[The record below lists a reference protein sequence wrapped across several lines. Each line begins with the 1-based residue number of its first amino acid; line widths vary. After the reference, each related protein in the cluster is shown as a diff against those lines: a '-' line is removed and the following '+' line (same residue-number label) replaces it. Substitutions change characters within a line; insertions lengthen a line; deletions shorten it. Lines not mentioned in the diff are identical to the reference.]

1 MENLKNVIDS
11 FKIQKQLY
19 PKIWSESGD
28 KMNPKVRNN
37 LLEIANEFISSFGID
52 VIISDIIVVG
62 SIANYNW
69 SKYSDVD
76 LHILVDYNQFQN
88 NIKKLYVDFFDLKKI
103 VFNQKRDIKFF
114 GFDVELFVEDEN
126 DLTSVSGGI
135 YSILSDEWLSKP
147 NKNDFKTP
155 NLNLVKQK
163 SKQWMRIID
172 STLKNIEDESPE
184 EIKKYIKKYKEKLK
198 KYRKSGLDKGG
209 EMGLENLVFKV
220 LRRNGYI
227 EKLYDYPIKLMDKQL
242 SLNEKIKN

>member
-11 FKIQKQLY
+11 FKLQKQLY

-88 NIKKLYVDFFDLKKI
+88 NIKELYVDFFDLKKVI
-103 VFNQKRDIKFF
+103 FNQKRDIKFF

-184 EIKKYIKKYKEKLK
+184 EIKKCIKKYKEKLK

>member
-11 FKIQKQLY
+11 FKLY
-19 PKIWSESGD
+19 PKIWSEPGD

-88 NIKKLYVDFFDLKKI
+88 NIKELYVDFFDLKKVI
-103 VFNQKRDIKFF
+103 FNQKRDIKFF

-184 EIKKYIKKYKEKLK
+184 EIKKCIKKYKEKLK

>member
-19 PKIWSESGD
+19 PKIWSEPGD

-227 EKLYDYPIKLMDKQL
+227 EKLYDYPNKLMDKQL

>member
-19 PKIWSESGD
+19 PKIWSEPGD

>member
-19 PKIWSESGD
+19 PKIWSEPGD
-28 KMNPKVRNN
+28 KMNPKVRHN
-37 LLEIANEFISSFGID
+37 LLEIANEFISTFGID
-52 VIISDIIVVG
+52 VVISDIIVVG

-76 LHILVDYNQFQN
+76 LHILVDYNQFQK
-88 NIKKLYVDFFDLKKI
+88 NIKELYVDFFDLKKV

-135 YSILSDEWLSKP
+135 YSILSNEWLSKP
-147 NKNDFKTP
+147 NKNDFKNP

-172 STLKNIEDESPE
+172 SALKNIEDESPE
-184 EIKKYIKKYKEKLK
+184 EIKKCIKKYKEKLK

>member
-11 FKIQKQLY
+11 FKLQKQLY
-19 PKIWSESGD
+19 PKIWSEPGD

-52 VIISDIIVVG
+52 VIISDLIVVG

-88 NIKKLYVDFFDLKKI
+88 NIKELYVDFFDLKKVI
-103 VFNQKRDIKFF
+103 FNQKRDIKFF

-184 EIKKYIKKYKEKLK
+184 EIKKCIKKYKEKLK

>member
-11 FKIQKQLY
+11 FKLQKQLY

-88 NIKKLYVDFFDLKKI
+88 NIKELYVDFFDLKKVI
-103 VFNQKRDIKFF
+103 FNQKRDIKFF

-126 DLTSVSGGI
+126 D
-135 YSILSDEWLSKP
+135 
-147 NKNDFKTP
+147 
-155 NLNLVKQK
+155 
-163 SKQWMRIID
+163 
-172 STLKNIEDESPE
+172 
-184 EIKKYIKKYKEKLK
+184 
-198 KYRKSGLDKGG
+198 
-209 EMGLENLVFKV
+209 
-220 LRRNGYI
+220 
-227 EKLYDYPIKLMDKQL
+227 
-242 SLNEKIKN
+242 

>member
-11 FKIQKQLY
+11 FKLQKQLY
-19 PKIWSESGD
+19 PKIWSEPGD

-88 NIKKLYVDFFDLKKI
+88 NIKELYVDFFDLKKVI
-103 VFNQKRDIKFF
+103 FNQKRDIKFF

-184 EIKKYIKKYKEKLK
+184 EIKKCIKKYKEKLK